1 MIPEDESRP
10 LPPDHQLDATLRV
23 VVGAIILLG
32 GGFFLL
38 EFVHWLVNGGF
49 KPFLTGAAFVT
60 IFFFLLVLWSR
71 LLAHGGRSLRRK
83 PSVYALFGLLTA
95 GGILIQHFLAA

>member
-10 LPPDHQLDATLRV
+10 LPPDPQLDATLRF
-23 VVGAIILLG
+23 VVGAVILLG

-38 EFVHWLVNGGF
+38 EFVHWLVSGGL
-49 KPFLTGAAFVT
+49 KPFLTGIAFITV
-60 IFFFLLVLWSR
+60 FFFLLVLWSR
-71 LLAHGGRSLRRK
+71 VLARGGRNLRRK
-83 PSVYALFGLLTA
+83 PSLYALLGLLTA

>member
-1 MIPEDESRP
+1 M
-10 LPPDHQLDATLRV
+10 
-23 VVGAIILLG
+23 VVGAVILVG

-49 KPFLTGAAFVT
+49 KPFLTGVAFVT
-60 IFFFLLVLWSR
+60 VFFFLLVMWSR
-71 LLAHGGRSLRRK
+71 LLATGGRNLRRK
-83 PSVYALFGLLTA
+83 PSLYAFLGILTA